1 MLYAIAILGFPL
13 GLNFLSLLL
22 SRVAIR
28 IRKCHPSLHPRQ
40 GESLMG
46 EIALFL

>member
-1 MLYAIAILGFPL
+1 MPLPYIGLPL
-13 GLNFLSLLL
+13 GLNFLSLLF
-22 SRVAIR
+22 SGVAIR

-40 GESLMG
+40 GELLMG